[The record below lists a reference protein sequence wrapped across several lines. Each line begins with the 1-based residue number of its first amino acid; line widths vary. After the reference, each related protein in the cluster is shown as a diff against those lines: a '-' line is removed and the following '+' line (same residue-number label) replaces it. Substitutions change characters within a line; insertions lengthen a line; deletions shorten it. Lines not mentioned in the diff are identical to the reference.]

1 MSTTDSLTSTPPPAA
16 QPAPAGQPAPA
27 PATATANGLSIT
39 SLVLSILAIP
49 TGMFLLGLAGIVLG
63 FVGWNREPAGR
74 TLATW
79 GIVIGFVATLGGWAL
94 AAIGFAVAAPFALW
108 GFGFGGF

>member
-1 MSTTDSLTSTPPPAA
+1 MSTTDSLTSTSSPAA
-16 QPAPAGQPAPA
+16 QPDPAPA
-27 PATATANGLSIT
+27 SATANGLSIT

-49 TGMFLLGLAGIVLG
+49 TGMFLLGVAGIVLG

-79 GIVIGFVATLGGWAL
+79 GIVIGFIATLGGWVL
-94 AAIGFAVAAPFALW
+94 AAIGLAFAAPFALW